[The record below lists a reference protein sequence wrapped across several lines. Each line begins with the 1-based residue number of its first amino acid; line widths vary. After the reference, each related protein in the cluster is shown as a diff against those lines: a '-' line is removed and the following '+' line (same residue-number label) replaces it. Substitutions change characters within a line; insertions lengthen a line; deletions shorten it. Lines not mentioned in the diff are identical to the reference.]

1 MRVARRRHPMPPL
14 TRHHPAWG
22 GGIKSASLPEPT
34 PDKAGAYV
42 TDTHCPIV
50 ALLCHTTHCN
60 LPGILC
66 GAGKMTYA
74 LPAPQACFG
83 LFSGMFTALP
93 YVIAR

>member
-1 MRVARRRHPMPPL
+1 MRENHMSGSVQGVPGNRH
-14 TRHHPAWG
+14 
-22 GGIKSASLPEPT
+22 SYC
-34 PDKAGAYV
+34 D
-42 TDTHCPIV
+42 IV

-60 LPGILC
+60 LPGILR